1 MGYYKKW
8 ANEVNDSSYSFEE
21 FLPYFRKSM
30 HYTPPQSKR
39 PDNAS
44 VPEPGADVYSSDG
57 GPLEVGY
64 INYPLPFGSW
74 AKLAFQELGFYE
86 TAEFNHGYLV
96 DLYQYLTQTIAPD
109 MTRSSSQAS
118 YLDWAIAS
126 ARQNMQ
132 TYTRTLAKRIIFD
145 GNMTATGVEVTTFD
159 IPYTI
164 TATKEVIVSGGA
176 IHSPQ
181 LLMVSGIGPASTL
194 QNLSIPVLVD
204 LPGVGQNLWDHVLW
218 TITYRVNLE
227 QQGFFLDPSNF
238 MDAAI
243 EYRTNRTGPLSN
255 TGFDFVAWEKLPPAS
270 RANLSDTARSDLQFF
285 PSDWPELEFII
296 GDGVNPNDTNSYSS
310 VIGALVAPLSRGY
323 VTITSNDT
331 SDLPV
336 FDPQWLSHPTDQEV
350 AVQAFRRCREVFNT
364 SAVQPILIGD
374 EFVPGAAVQ
383 TDEEILA
390 YLRQSVSTVY
400 HASCTCKM
408 GVEND
413 EMAVIDSKARVFGTK
428 GLRVV
433 DASSFPMLLPGHP
446 SGTIYALAEKIA
458 DDIMNGVS

>member
-1 MGYYKKW
+1 M
-8 ANEVNDSSYSFEE
+8 VNDSSYSFEE

-30 HYTPPQSKR
+30 HYTAPQTGKR
-39 PDNAS
+39 PGNAS
-44 VPEPGADVYSSDG
+44 VPEPDPDAYSPDG

-74 AKLAFQELGFYE
+74 AKLAFQEMGFNE
-86 TAEFNHGYLV
+86 TSDFNHGDLV
-96 DLYQYLTQTIAPD
+96 GYYQYLTQTIAPD

-118 YLDWAIAS
+118 YLDWAIVS
-126 ARQNMQ
+126 ARQNLQ

-145 GNMTATGVEVTTFD
+145 NNMKAIGVEVDTFG
-159 IPYTI
+159 IPYI
-164 TATKEVIVSGGA
+164 ISAKREVILTAGA

-194 QNLSIPVLVD
+194 QNLSIPLLVD
-204 LPGVGQNLWDHVLW
+204 LPGVGQNLWDHILW
-218 TITYRVNLE
+218 TVTYRVNL
-227 QQGFFLDPSNF
+227 QQGGSLQNPTNF
-238 MDAAI
+238 IAAAT
-243 EYRTNRTGPLSN
+243 EYRTNRTGPLTN
-255 TGFDFVAWEKLPPAS
+255 TGFDFVAWEKLPAAS
-270 RANLSDTARSDLQFF
+270 RANLSETALSDLASF

-296 GDGVNPNDTNSYSS
+296 GDASNPNDTNSYTS
-310 VIGALVAPLSRGY
+310 VIGALVTPMSRGY
-323 VTITSNDT
+323 VTIVSNDT
-331 SDLPV
+331 ADLPI

-350 AVQAFRRCREVFNT
+350 AVQAFRRCREVFGT
-364 SAVQPILIGD
+364 SAVQPILIGE

-390 YLRQSVSTVY
+390 FLKLSVTTVY

-408 GVEND
+408 GTTDD
-413 EMAVIDSKARVFGTK
+413 EMAVIDSRARVFGTK

-458 DDIMNGVS
+458 DDVLTGR